1 MKRLTPTLLSAAF
14 GLAVLGST
22 TALAQP
28 YQPVHPPGQV
38 PGYNH
43 PPGPPGGYNHPPGPP
58 GGYDHPPGP
67 PPEAFN
73 HPPGPPPQ
81 AHWQGDGR
89 RWHPGDHYDGQR
101 YAVQNWGYY
110 HLRQPPAGYEWVQ
123 DGSQFVLI
131 AVASGII
138 ADIILN
144 SQQ

>member
-1 MKRLTPTLLSAAF
+1 MKRLTSILLSAAF
-14 GLAVLGST
+14 ALSVAGAT

-28 YQPVHPPGQV
+28 YQPNHPPGPP

-43 PPGPPGGYNHPPGPP
+43 PPGPPPG
-58 GGYDHPPGP
+58 HW
-67 PPEAFN
+67 N
-73 HPPGPPPQ
+73 NQPPQ

-89 RWHPGDHYDGQR
+89 RWHQGDRYDGQR
-101 YAVQNWGYY
+101 YAVQNYGYY

>member
-1 MKRLTPTLLSAAF
+1 MKRLTSTLFSAAF

-28 YQPVHPPGQV
+28 YQPNHPPGQGPGYNHPPGPP

-58 GGYDHPPGP
+58 
-67 PPEAFN
+67 
-73 HPPGPPPQ
+73 PQ

-89 RWHPGDHYDGQR
+89 HWRQGDHYDGQR
-101 YAVQNWGYY
+101 YAVQNYGYY